1 MSSSSHVLSRAAFG
15 AATTPRPSSG
25 NLFRRTFDLLL
36 EWRGRARDR
45 HELARLD
52 ERSLRDLG
60 LDRGAVWSEC
70 DKPFWRR

>member
-1 MSSSSHVLSRAAFG
+1 MSSPSHVLSRGAFG
-15 AATTPRPSSG
+15 AAATPRPSSG
-25 NLFRRTFDLLL
+25 SIVRRALDLLL
-36 EWRGRARDR
+36 EWRSRARDR

-70 DKPFWRR
+70 DKPFWRD

>member
-1 MSSSSHVLSRAAFG
+1 MSSPSHVLSHSAFG
-15 AATTPRPSSG
+15 AASAPRPSSG
-25 NLFRRTFDLLL
+25 NILRRALDLLL
-36 EWRGRARDR
+36 AWRSRARDR

-70 DKPFWRR
+70 DKPFWRD